1 MGQAGVV
8 EVRLLNPGDEDVTVE
23 AARLFGAGGDLDPV
37 AFLCREETALIIAE
51 DEGGVAGWVYGHELV
66 HPDGERTML
75 LYALHVAGRAR
86 RRGVGT
92 ALVNA
97 FVDHARGA
105 GCTEVWVLSDDANPG
120 GIATYEAAGGV
131 REATPQVLFTWKLA
145 EGRHS

>member
-1 MGQAGVV
+1 MM
-8 EVRLLNPGDEDVTVE
+8 EVRLLKPGDEEVTVE

-37 AFLCREETALIIAE
+37 AFLSRSETALMIAE
-51 DEGGVAGWVYGHELV
+51 DEAGVAGWVYGHELV

-75 LYALHVAGRAR
+75 LYALDVAGRAR

-97 FVDHARGA
+97 FVDHARGV
-105 GCTEVWVLSDDANPG
+105 GCTEVWVLSDDANPA
-120 GIATYEAAGGV
+120 GIATYEAARGV
-131 REATPQVLFTWKLA
+131 REVAPQVLFAWKLA